1 MAGAEGSTTEGAEK
15 DLEFSRAGEGPNF
28 EFAFNSQNFSD
39 RLLRIEV
46 VAEIWCKALFTIE
59 VVNIFFHTK
68 LANTYEPSYDWRGC
82 VEGVLRVKTIHIN
95 SAILAVRSPFFLK
108 LFSNG
113 MKESDQTHPTLR
125 VADSDENAL
134 MELLNFMY
142 SGKLTTTEPSLLLD
156 ILMAA
161 DKFEV
166 VSCMRHCCQLLTSL
180 PWTTESALLCLD
192 HPCVM
197 SMAAEVQL
205 LISAAKDF
213 LVNKYKD
220 YNKLRKEVTSISL
233 AGIKAILSSTDIHV
247 ACEDYLFV
255 LMLKWARVQYPDLEE
270 RREILNSHL
279 LPLLRFS
286 HMTYKTLQEI
296 LACTANDIDHEQV
309 TKCIN
314 GVLLC
319 KAYPAHKPG
328 ALAAC
333 APSCQQFAERD
344 YKYRHL
350 KVVAFDQPRPQ
361 VIAYMDLKHE
371 ECSQLFPSEKIFSH
385 PFHVAGQGFILGAR
399 CCKADQGES
408 YSFGLLLHIDLEL
421 KGSTCVTVDYEFA
434 ARTRPSRQFVSK
446 LNGRHTF
453 SDKFPVGSRYLFWVP
468 WQTFMADDS
477 IFIDGVLHLRVDLT
491 VLQED
496 PV

>member
-1 MAGAEGSTTEGAEK
+1 MAGTEGSTTEGAEK
-15 DLEFSRAGEGPNF
+15 DLEFSRGGEGPSF

-46 VAEIWCKALFTIE
+46 VAGEDFAGRFLPDSARHCKE
-59 VVNIFFHTK
+59 K
-68 LANTYEPSYDWRGC
+68 
-82 VEGVLRVKTIHIN
+82 VLRVKTIHIN

-125 VADSDENAL
+125 IADSDENAL
-134 MELLNFMY
+134 MELLNFIY
-142 SGKLTTTEPSLLLD
+142 SGKLTTAEPSLLLD

-192 HPCVM
+192 HPCTM

-220 YNKLRKEVTSISL
+220 YNNLRKEVTNISL

-247 ACEDYLFV
+247 ECEDYLF
-255 LMLKWARVQYPDLEE
+255 LLLLNWARVRYPDLEE

-350 KVVAFDQPRPQ
+350 KVVAFDQPCPQ

-371 ECSQLFPSEKIFSH
+371 ECSQLFPSGKIFSH

-408 YSFGLLLHIDLEL
+408 YSFGLLLYIDLEL

-491 VLQED
+491 VVEQTELQT
-496 PV
+496 

>member
-1 MAGAEGSTTEGAEK
+1 MAGTEGSTTEGAEK
-15 DLEFSRAGEGPNF
+15 DLEFSRGGEGPSF

-46 VAEIWCKALFTIE
+46 VAGEDFAGRFLPDSARHCKE
-59 VVNIFFHTK
+59 K
-68 LANTYEPSYDWRGC
+68 
-82 VEGVLRVKTIHIN
+82 VLRVKTIHIN

-125 VADSDENAL
+125 IADSDENAL
-134 MELLNFMY
+134 MELLNFIY
-142 SGKLTTTEPSLLLD
+142 SGKLTTAEPSLLLD

-192 HPCVM
+192 HPCTM

-220 YNKLRKEVTSISL
+220 YNNLRKEVTNISL

-247 ACEDYLFV
+247 ECEDYLF
-255 LMLKWARVQYPDLEE
+255 LLLLNWARVRYPDLEE

-350 KVVAFDQPRPQ
+350 KVVAFDQPCPQ
-361 VIAYMDLKHE
+361 VRASFLGQD
-371 ECSQLFPSEKIFSH
+371 
-385 PFHVAGQGFILGAR
+385 VARPIR
-399 CCKADQGES
+399 
-408 YSFGLLLHIDLEL
+408 
-421 KGSTCVTVDYEFA
+421 GS
-434 ARTRPSRQFVSK
+434 
-446 LNGRHTF
+446 
-453 SDKFPVGSRYLFWVP
+453 
-468 WQTFMADDS
+468 
-477 IFIDGVLHLRVDLT
+477 LT
-491 VLQED
+491 VLASCYISIWS
-496 PV
+496 